1 MGELMDIREFVT
13 QKAIEAKAGAR
24 SLAKTSSEHKNR
36 VLIRMA
42 EALKERSADLIAE
55 NKKDI
60 EFAEK
65 KGLSKALIDR
75 LAITEKRVKEMA
87 YGLEEVAQLPDPV
100 GEIVRLVRRPNGMEV
115 GRMRVP
121 IGVIGII
128 YESRPNVT
136 ADATSLCL
144 KSGNAVILRGGSEA
158 INSNRI
164 IVSVMREAAKTEG
177 LHEGAITFIDIP
189 DRDAIME
196 LLKLEGIVDLVIP
209 RGGEGLI
216 RTVTENSRIPVL
228 KHYKGICH
236 VFVDRD
242 ADLRMASDICFNAK
256 VQRPGT
262 CNAMETMLVDETAAE
277 KFLPGMIRRFR
288 EARVVLHG
296 CPKTRALAPDIKE
309 VTEEDFRREY
319 LDLVL
324 NVKVVKDID
333 EAMDHIAVYGSA
345 HSDAIVTKDYDKA
358 TRFLREVDS
367 AAVLVNASTRLNDGY
382 QFGLGAEIGI
392 STDKIHARGPMGL
405 EELTCTKFVVFG
417 HGQIRE

>member
-1 MGELMDIREFVT
+1 MDIKEFVT

-75 LAITEKRVKEMA
+75 LTITEKRVMEMA
-87 YGLEEVAQLPDPV
+87 CGLEAVAQLPDPV
-100 GEIVRLVRRPNGMEV
+100 GEIVRLIRRPNGMEV
-115 GRMRVP
+115 GRMKVP

-144 KSGNAVILRGGSEA
+144 KAGNAVILRGGSEA

-164 IVSVMREAAKTEG
+164 IVSVMRAAAKTEG

-189 DRDAIME
+189 NRDAIME

-242 ADLRMASDICFNAK
+242 ADLGMASDICFNAK

-262 CNAMETMLVDETAAE
+262 CNAMETMLVDEPVAE

-288 EARVVLHG
+288 EAGVVLHG
-296 CPKTRALAPDIKE
+296 CPKTRELAPDSKE
-309 VTEEDFRREY
+309 VSEEDFRREY

-333 EAMDHIAVYGSA
+333 EAMDHIAAYGSA

-405 EELTCTKFVVFG
+405 EELTCSKFVVFG